1 VNLANS
7 PHQLEAD
14 TQMIPEVEIVQHVD
28 DVVRSIGI
36 LLAEF
41 VEYANLHERLM
52 VEALFVANDFDCDV
66 LIGFV
71 VQGTDDLSEAAL
83 ANHLQDLVAVTD
95 VVVNHLKAREEV

>member
-1 VNLANS
+1 
-7 PHQLEAD
+7 
-14 TQMIPEVEIVQHVD
+14 MIPKVEIVQHVD

-41 VEYANLHERLM
+41 VKNANLYERLM

-71 VQGTDDLSEAAL
+71 VQGADDLSKAAL
-83 ANHLQDLVAVTD
+83 SNHFQDFVAVTD
-95 VVVNHLKAREEV
+95 VVVDHLE